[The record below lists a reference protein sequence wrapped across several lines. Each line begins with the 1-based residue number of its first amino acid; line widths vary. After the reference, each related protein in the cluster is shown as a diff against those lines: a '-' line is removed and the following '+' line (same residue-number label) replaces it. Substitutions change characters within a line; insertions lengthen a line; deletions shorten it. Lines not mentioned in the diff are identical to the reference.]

1 MWLTFCWVRIWRQL
15 DSAQPGSRGQIANLL
30 REGDPPIWVNDAG
43 GRTLTL
49 DLRNLTPACAA
60 QAAARIWSAANS
72 SDAPREDVP
81 YHDLYWSE
89 ARLLRW
95 PD

>member
-1 MWLTFCWVRIWRQL
+1 VVLARVKPFAERILWAMNSK
-15 DSAQPGSRGQIANLL
+15 D
-30 REGDPPIWVNDAG
+30 
-43 GRTLTL
+43 
-49 DLRNLTPACAA
+49 TPT
-60 QAAARIWSAANS
+60 
-72 SDAPREDVP
+72 EDVP